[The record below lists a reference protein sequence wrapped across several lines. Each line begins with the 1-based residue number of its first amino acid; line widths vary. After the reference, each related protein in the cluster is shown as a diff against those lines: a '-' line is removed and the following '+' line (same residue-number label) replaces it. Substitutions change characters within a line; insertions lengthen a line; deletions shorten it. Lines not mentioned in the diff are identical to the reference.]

1 VPKLQTCLTDGWVI
15 YDRRE
20 TSGVGP
26 DGAVEECLVVVEQID
41 QINVAFEVRA
51 FVAELH
57 HHSAQLEVFG
67 LGHIGYQAN
76 DAKGLL
82 FTLGK
87 GC

>member
-1 VPKLQTCLTDGWVI
+1 
-15 YDRRE
+15 
-20 TSGVGP
+20 
-26 DGAVEECLVVVEQID
+26 VVEQID